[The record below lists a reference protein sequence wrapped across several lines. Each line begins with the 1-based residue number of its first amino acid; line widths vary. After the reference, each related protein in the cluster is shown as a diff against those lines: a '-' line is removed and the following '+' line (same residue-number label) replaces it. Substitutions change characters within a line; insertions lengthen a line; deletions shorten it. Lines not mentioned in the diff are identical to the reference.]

1 MSNRL
6 DQERQARLEPSRL
19 KSCKEKLESLGFVV
33 TKIGPRLDFE
43 YRGSTV
49 RLFPY
54 SGWHTGKTIDDGRGF
69 EKLLEQLK

>member
-6 DQERQARLEPSRL
+6 NQERQEHLEPLRL
-19 KSCKEKLESLGFVV
+19 KGCKEKLESLGFEV
-33 TKIGPRLDFE
+33 KQIGPRLDFE